1 MIKPF
6 LVIVHVICAILL
18 IVVVLIQQTKGS
30 GLSSVFGGGAAEDIL
45 GVRGAPTFFQKL
57 TWGLVAVFM
66 LTAFFSVIISPR
78 RTVKKPVIQS
88 KIEELMK
95 LKPLQTQEEEEK
107 VPFEM
112 PVGQQEEKKE
122 GN

>member
-1 MIKPF
+1 MIKALL
-6 LVIVHVICAILL
+6 LVIHIICAIFLI
-18 IVVVLIQQTKGS
+18 IVVLVQQTKGA

-57 TWGLVAVFM
+57 TWGLVTVFM
-66 LTAFFSVIISPR
+66 LTALFAAILTPR
-78 RTVKKPVIQS
+78 RVVKKPVIQS

-95 LKPLQTQEEEEK
+95 LKPLETQEEEK

-112 PVGQQEEKKE
+112 PVGGEKKKE
-122 GN
+122 GK